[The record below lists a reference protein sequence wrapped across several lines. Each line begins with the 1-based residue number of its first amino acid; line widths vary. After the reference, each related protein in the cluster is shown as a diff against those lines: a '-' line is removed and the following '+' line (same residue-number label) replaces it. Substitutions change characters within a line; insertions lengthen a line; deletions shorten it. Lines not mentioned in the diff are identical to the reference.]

1 MINCPRLYIS
11 FSEGNPQKKSSTPF
25 FSGLESVSKLTT
37 SPPSKP
43 KGVTWVGCWKMTG
56 KTWMT
61 QLQGFELSWV
71 LASAKPQVNTRILR
85 LYADRYISRTLCLF
99 GKKTLKQSMFV
110 LYDGPKICFFPK
122 SYPFGNPVKHLFLS
136 EISVSCKIWG
146 SSFPRGSCASDLNEF
161 FVLRKGGLSTG
172 QKKESKRNG
181 LNLNQIASW
190 KTSKMIFEFDCW
202 LSNISGVDLKNLF
215 IDVPYTV
222 HLGAFFS
229 ERVSWVSWLVR
240 LLDMDVCGFLMPFKG
255 FRKFRRRLH
264 TERCLE
270 ASQNF
275 RSKLWSGN
283 PGSIL

>member
-1 MINCPRLYIS
+1 MINCPWLYIS

-110 LYDGPKICFFPK
+110 LYDGPFFFSPK
-122 SYPFGNPVKHLFLS
+122 VTLS
-136 EISVSCKIWG
+136 EIRWSICSC
-146 SSFPRGSCASDLNEF
+146 
-161 FVLRKGGLSTG
+161 
-172 QKKESKRNG
+172 Q
-181 LNLNQIASW
+181 
-190 KTSKMIFEFDCW
+190 
-202 LSNISGVDLKNLF
+202 
-215 IDVPYTV
+215 
-222 HLGAFFS
+222 
-229 ERVSWVSWLVR
+229 
-240 LLDMDVCGFLMPFKG
+240 
-255 FRKFRRRLH
+255 KFRWVVRS
-264 TERCLE
+264 EE
-270 ASQNF
+270 APSHEVRAPVTWMNF
-275 RSKLWSGN
+275 SCWEKAGCQRAKKKKAKETA
-283 PGSIL
+283 